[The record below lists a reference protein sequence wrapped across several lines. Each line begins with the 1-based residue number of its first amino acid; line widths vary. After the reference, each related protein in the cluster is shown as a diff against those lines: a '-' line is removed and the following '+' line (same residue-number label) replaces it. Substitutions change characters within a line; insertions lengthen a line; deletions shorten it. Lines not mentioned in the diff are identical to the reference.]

1 MKLIYFINLNWKFFK
16 RQCVTFQKKSKN
28 YSEAKKGRGAYTLC
42 FLLSISMYLW
52 GCKRKIWIKWNSSK
66 ATDGCHALTHCTIL
80 TRFPPLCMVAKDL
93 QMYKFYLGTLGNA
106 FLKRRYGVLT
116 LKLSGKLLF
125 FWMPANFS
133 SLDSDPPQLPAHLAS

>member
-52 GCKRKIWIKWNSSK
+52 GCKIKIWIKWNSSK
-66 ATDGCHALTHCTIL
+66 ATEVCHALTHCTIL
-80 TRFPPLCMVAKDL
+80 TRFPLVHSPLWCLWHLPLIQLSPNDD
-93 QMYKFYLGTLGNA
+93 QITYLLFIWPTT
-106 FLKRRYGVLT
+106 KYC
-116 LKLSGKLLF
+116 GKLCT
-125 FWMPANFS
+125 N
-133 SLDSDPPQLPAHLAS
+133 PPTPNWTLVHPHV